1 MRMLLIITPNPALD
15 RTMIVGGLRLGA
27 VHRTSEVAVAAG
39 GKGLNVARAARA
51 LGQAALVCG
60 PLGGHTGEQVAH
72 LAAEEGLLCRW
83 SNHGGGETR
92 TCVLVVDASGAS
104 DATVL
109 NEVGPPMSARGW
121 MTFAAEVLEASAS
134 ADLCAVAG
142 SLPPGV
148 PATALGAL
156 IRTLAERGRRVLAD
170 TSGQALAA
178 ALSARPWGLKV
189 NAGEAGEL
197 LDAPILDVPAAEWAV
212 GELRARGLELAAV
225 SLGAQGCVAADA
237 SGTWWARPPAV
248 EAQSTVGSGDS
259 LTAGLLTGLL
269 RGQPLPEAL
278 CLGVA
283 CGAAD
288 ALTPSPGQ
296 ITPETVARLAAGVVV
311 QAL

>member
-1 MRMLLIITPNPALD
+1 MLLIITPNPALD
-15 RTMIVGGLRLGA
+15 RTMVFSDLRLGG
-27 VHRTSEVAVAAG
+27 VHRTGHVLVAAG

-51 LGQAALVCG
+51 LGQSTLVCG

-92 TCVLVVDASGAS
+92 TCVLVVDASGAT
-104 DATVL
+104 DATAL
-109 NEVGPPMSARGW
+109 NEVGPPLGARGW
-121 MTFAAEVLEASAS
+121 KSFADEALEASAS

-156 IRTLAERGRRVLAD
+156 IRTLAERGCRVVVD
-170 TSGQALAA
+170 TSGPALAGA
-178 ALSARPWGLKV
+178 IAARPWGLKV
-189 NAGEAGEL
+189 NGAEAGEFL
-197 LDAPILDVPAAEWAV
+197 GRPVTDVAAAAQV
-212 GELRARGLELAAV
+212 VDELRDRGLELAAV
-225 SLGAQGCVAADA
+225 SLGALGCVAADA
-237 SGTWWARPPAV
+237 AGVWWACPPTVAV
-248 EAQSTVGSGDS
+248 QSTVGSGDS

-288 ALTPSPGQ
+288 ATTPGPGQ
-296 ITPETVARLAAGVVV
+296 IDQAAVAHLVPAVTVKKLR
-311 QAL
+311 